1 MQELD
6 PEGPESGKRL
16 LQVDLRVA
24 AIRITNATTLPA
36 VSNKCCLRV
45 CPPLCFFFANNMCVE
60 APPLSYQ
67 FRIATL
73 KILIEVG
80 DAKHAIALAK
90 QLMLE
95 DDDNVEIWCVAG
107 S

>member
-1 MQELD
+1 MIHAV
-6 PEGPESGKRL
+6 PAPVFFPS
-16 LQVDLRVA
+16 
-24 AIRITNATTLPA
+24 TNNARA
-36 VSNKCCLRV
+36 
-45 CPPLCFFFANNMCVE
+45 E

-95 DDDNVEIWCVAG
+95 DDDNVEIWCVTG
-107 S
+107 CRPETMKKTKDNHTTIHDVVQWV